1 MWPFNI
7 ESVRHVKLFSVSG
20 KSNSQT
26 SGDEGIVMSNSNS
39 QTFLTTDSNP
49 GKVESQTPNVK
60 KRHRRM
66 KSSGVKNN
74 EYDGRERLC

>member
-1 MWPFNI
+1 
-7 ESVRHVKLFSVSG
+7 
-20 KSNSQT
+20 
-26 SGDEGIVMSNSNS
+26 MSNSNS
-39 QTFLTTDSNP
+39 QTFLATDANH

-74 EYDGRERLC
+74 EYDGKKKNIISLISSIIKQS

>member
-1 MWPFNI
+1 
-7 ESVRHVKLFSVSG
+7 
-20 KSNSQT
+20 
-26 SGDEGIVMSNSNS
+26 MSNSNS
-39 QTFLTTDSNP
+39 QTFLATDSNHGN

-74 EYDGRERLC
+74 EYDGKKKNKF

>member
-1 MWPFNI
+1 MKI
-7 ESVRHVKLFSVSG
+7 G

-39 QTFLTTDSNP
+39 QNFQPSDNNHS
-49 GKVESQTPNVK
+49 KMESQSNVK

-74 EYDGRERLC
+74 ELDGNIHISFNFIKFIKLK